1 MMRSTSISLACTLLL
16 AACGGDG
23 GYLPDAAGGQG
34 EILVVMSKAH
44 WEGEPGAT
52 VRSIL
57 EQPMD
62 GLPQREPRFKLAQT
76 SPENFGTLLAV
87 HHSVLLSVMDP
98 SADTLG
104 AHRLRDRHA
113 RGQLIVRLAANN
125 PGSWIDLMQQEGY
138 NAADALEDHQRARV
152 GMRLVR
158 ERDAS
163 VVSEVQGHHGI
174 HLDIPGGYRI
184 MKQNDSA
191 SWLQRDRMV
200 TAGGL
205 QHNVIEGV
213 LIHTHPYTSDST
225 FAVPFLVDQRDSVT
239 KALVDGPNEG
249 SYMKVQRGF
258 EDMDLMPSSK
268 AVSLNGRYAYLMR
281 GLYGMQGAKMGGPFI
296 SLTTVDETK
305 GRLVTV
311 EGFVY
316 APHFDK
322 REYVRELEAL
332 LFSLRMEPNASP

>member
-1 MMRSTSISLACTLLL
+1 MIHRSLVPLSFALLL
-16 AACGGDG
+16 ASCTGGG
-23 GYLPDAAGGQG
+23 AYLPDAAGGQG
-34 EILVVMSKAH
+34 EILVVMSKGH

-76 SPENFGTLLAV
+76 TPENFGTLLAV
-87 HHSVLLSVMDP
+87 HHSVLLAVMDP
-98 SADTLG
+98 TADSLG

-113 RGQLIVRLAANN
+113 RGQLIVRLAAKD
-125 PGSWIDLMQQEGY
+125 PVGWISLMQQEGY
-138 NAADALEDHQRARV
+138 NAADALEDHQRQRV
-152 GMRLVR
+152 AMRLVR
-158 ERDAS
+158 ERDATL
-163 VVSEVQGHHGI
+163 VSEVQGHHGLL
-174 HLDIPGGYRI
+174 LDIPGGYRV
-184 MKQNDSA
+184 MDQNDSA

-258 EDMDLMPSSK
+258 EDMDLMPSSR

-281 GLYGMQGAKMGGPFI
+281 GLYGMHGAKMGGPFI
-296 SLTTVDETK
+296 SLTTVDEAN

-332 LFSLRMEPNASP
+332 LFSLRLQPNASP